1 MTEQLELYAP
11 QPTSNDVEK
20 LLGVLTIHGWTTRK
34 QLAAILSWNPRTIR
48 AVAEL
53 AGPDVVRGPKG
64 FNTFQKASTDEI
76 KECAEIAMSQGRKM
90 MRYGLRLKKRLHARI
105 G

>member
-1 MTEQLELYAP
+1 MTEQLELLTGE
-11 QPTSNDVEK
+11 PTSDDVQK
-20 LLGVLTIHGWTTRK
+20 LISVLTVHGWTTRK
-34 QLAAILSWNPRTIR
+34 QLASILSWNPRTIR

-53 AGPDVVRGPKG
+53 AGPDIVRGPKG

-90 MRYGLRLKKRLHARI
+90 MRYALRLKKRLHARI